1 MTLSEQ
7 QIAELKREN
16 AAKHYRIVE
25 LEAQLEAIGAGGVE
39 PLRKREPVRD
49 FPKGAI
55 HNGRAFADR
64 LESGDFACEAGS
76 LAMCCDWQEFRRC
89 FENLAEWIALQA
101 DPPAQAQEDASVVY
115 VTVETLRKREQE
127 PVGLLNFAVWE
138 DGVLRLLSGR
148 KGPAFDCELFAMP
161 DGRRAPNLYAAPP
174 AQAVPEIAANAPDL
188 LPPMGIR
195 TECEVL
201 VAEAVRRGEEI
212 CRLEAENASLR
223 DECEV
228 LIGEAV
234 RRGEEIASLREQRKP
249 MTDERIEKATCAKRG
264 EPLFLSEKG
273 LTLAVE
279 RAQGIGGG
287 NAD

>member
-101 DPPAQAQEDASVVY
+101 D
-115 VTVETLRKREQE
+115 
-127 PVGLLNFAVWE
+127 
-138 DGVLRLLSGR
+138 
-148 KGPAFDCELFAMP
+148 
-161 DGRRAPNLYAAPP
+161 PP